1 MAEEVTGRRHSWKV
15 KNFDAGL
22 SPTVEND
29 HPWAFRAVT
38 TRRRSRSPIE
48 IIAHS
53 HFGLENKNAIFGPTC
68 FLRFQAR
75 SRPAMS

>member
-1 MAEEVTGRRHSWKV
+1 MAEEVARPCHPGQV
-15 KNFDAGL
+15 ENFDAGL
-22 SPTVEND
+22 SFTVEND

-53 HFGLENKNAIFGPTC
+53 HFGL
-68 FLRFQAR
+68 L
-75 SRPAMS
+75 